1 MYTLRQLR
9 DPLDQAGRR
18 SKCPTDVDPRE
29 HTVEAIAQTLG
40 VSRKTNYRS
49 LAVRMVAGPPARPT
63 SLAGERSARWAP
75 DDRPCAPQML
85 WVEVSTGQYA
95 ATAATFRHNDGSSAT
110 STACDGSPTAR
121 APVGMIRWLRWSSGT
136 RPDVRTSS
144 PHPRLRRVRW
154 PRRCRDLALHG
165 RTGYGGTCAGASAP
179 IFTEPSYLEPKIR
192 SGNAVWSPETFAKF
206 FVKRARCAPVLIVG
220 LLLSPRRRAPWL
232 SCDGCSAVPRRWARH
247 MGGVNRP
254 CTMALM
260 LHGTAA
266 GLGGGPGQL
275 PPRSESHPSSA
286 ARARSA
292 SGVSAKPSPARQRC
306 APLGPPGS
314 GQAWPVEP
322 PVVLR

>member
-1 MYTLRQLR
+1 
-9 DPLDQAGRR
+9 
-18 SKCPTDVDPRE
+18 
-29 HTVEAIAQTLG
+29 
-40 VSRKTNYRS
+40 
-49 LAVRMVAGPPARPT
+49 
-63 SLAGERSARWAP
+63 
-75 DDRPCAPQML
+75 ML
-85 WVEVSTGQYA
+85 WVGVSTGQNT

-110 STACDGSPTAR
+110 STACDGSLTAR

-179 IFTEPSYLEPKIR
+179 IFPEPSYLEPKIR

-220 LLLSPRRRAPWL
+220 LLLSPRRRAPWP

-247 MGGVNRP
+247 MAGVNRP

-260 LHGTAA
+260 LHGTDAA
-266 GLGGGPGQL
+266 WHCSRPGRGSGAATAPLREPPFLCGQGPLGVGRQCKAVTGTPAVCS
-275 PPRSESHPSSA
+275 PRHHLVRIRSGRSSHPS
-286 ARARSA
+286 
-292 SGVSAKPSPARQRC
+292 
-306 APLGPPGS
+306 
-314 GQAWPVEP
+314 
-322 PVVLR
+322 